1 MKGEKESVRLSI
13 EEKRI
18 GRAQTLRNESE
29 EELLRVVY
37 PYIIRIGVNRR
48 KRGGREF

>member
-29 EELLRVVY
+29 ELLRVVY